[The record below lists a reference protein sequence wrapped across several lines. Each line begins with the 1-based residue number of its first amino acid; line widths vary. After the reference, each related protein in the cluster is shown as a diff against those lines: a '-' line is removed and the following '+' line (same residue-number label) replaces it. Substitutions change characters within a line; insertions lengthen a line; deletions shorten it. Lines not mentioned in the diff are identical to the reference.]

1 MFSIEDASDRRPT
14 SQGIKPPRPK
24 SRNDSKPARS
34 ASREE
39 AKPPRKM
46 SPHRNSDNIKPPRA
60 RPPPSA
66 LSTRSENRRPSDPAL
81 KEAQITVRLL
91 QVHRTLMKEA
101 FLQVAPPR
109 RRDKSTR
116 RPQSPIN
123 TEYLKRFEN
132 IDNWPCEKAIEH
144 IPKVIR
150 EVWKFDKPDNY
161 LCLVGLFMLN
171 R

>member
-1 MFSIEDASDRRPT
+1 MPKGDGKVVWR
-14 SQGIKPPRPK
+14 KPPPPK
-24 SRNDSKPARS
+24 SRNEPKQARS
-34 ASREE
+34 VSRDEIKPSRKAS
-39 AKPPRKM
+39 PR
-46 SPHRNSDNIKPPRA
+46 RNSSDVKPPRA
-60 RPPPSA
+60 KPPTSA
-66 LSTRSENRRPSDPAL
+66 LSTRSENRRPSDPML
-81 KEAQITVRLL
+81 KEAQIAVSVIKL
-91 QVHRTLMKEA
+91 HRTLTKKA

-109 RRDKSTR
+109 RRDKSTK

-132 IDNWPCEKAIEH
+132 MENWPLEKAIEH
-144 IPKVIR
+144 IPKVMR